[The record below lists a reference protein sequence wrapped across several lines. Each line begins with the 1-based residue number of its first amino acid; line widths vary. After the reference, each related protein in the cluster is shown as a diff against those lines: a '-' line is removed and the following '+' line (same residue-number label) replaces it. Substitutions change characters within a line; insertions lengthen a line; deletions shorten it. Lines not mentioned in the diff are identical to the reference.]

1 MNNITVDGSVFEKK
15 DFAGLTFHDDTLN
28 VNDFHDVDNIH
39 KDFAALKNLD
49 EFVQYN
55 CVQQL
60 KKFELMNEFSSI

>member
-49 EFVQYN
+49 
-55 CVQQL
+55 
-60 KKFELMNEFSSI
+60 